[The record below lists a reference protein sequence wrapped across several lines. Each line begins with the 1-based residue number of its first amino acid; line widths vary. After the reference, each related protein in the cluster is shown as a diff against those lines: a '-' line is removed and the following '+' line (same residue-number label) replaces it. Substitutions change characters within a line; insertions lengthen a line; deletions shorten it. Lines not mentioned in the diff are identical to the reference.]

1 MIIGDFLA
9 ARKPVWIF
17 APTPAARRCIR
28 HNSALPVSHYERIR
42 MEMTGSQTL
51 PVVRQIAWDALNDPE
66 ILKAS
71 ITGCD
76 ELTRTSDTEFSTQ
89 VTAAVG
95 PVKAK
100 FKAKLTLMDVVAPE
114 SYMIRFDGQGGVA
127 GFGKGE
133 ARVKLTEQGAATLLE
148 YSAKASVGGKLAQI
162 GSRLVDATAQK
173 MAGEFFTKFNAE
185 LARRNPGAVA
195 AADSTTTAAAGAV
208 ADAAGTAPAGSPHP
222 CDAGTGTL
230 IAIII
235 ALVGTVAA
243 AGFVLSKL

>member
-1 MIIGDFLA
+1 
-9 ARKPVWIF
+9 
-17 APTPAARRCIR
+17 
-28 HNSALPVSHYERIR
+28 

-51 PVVRQIAWDALNDPE
+51 PVNRQIAWDALNDPE

-76 ELTRTSDTEFSTQ
+76 ELTRTSDTEFETQ

-100 FKAKLTLMDVVAPE
+100 FKAKLTLFDVVAPE
-114 SYMIRFDGQGGVA
+114 SYTIRFDGQGGVA

-133 ARVKLTEQGAATLLE
+133 ARVKLTPQGESTLLE

-173 MAGEFFTKFNAE
+173 MAGEFFSKFNAE
-185 LARRNPGAVA
+185 LARRNPDAVAAVA
-195 AADSTTTAAAGAV
+195 AAATAAGASGV
-208 ADAAGTAPAGSPHP
+208 GDSASAASGGAPASAAHAG
-222 CDAGTGTL
+222 DASSGTL
-230 IAIII
+230 TAIVV
-235 ALVGTVAA
+235 ALLAALATV
-243 AGFVLSKL
+243 GFVLSKL

>member
-1 MIIGDFLA
+1 
-9 ARKPVWIF
+9 
-17 APTPAARRCIR
+17 
-28 HNSALPVSHYERIR
+28 

-51 PVVRQIAWDALNDPE
+51 PVSRQIAWDALNDPE
-66 ILKAS
+66 ILKTS

-76 ELTRTSDTEFSTQ
+76 ELTRTSESEFATL

-100 FKAKLTLMDVVAPE
+100 FKAKLTLLDVVAPE
-114 SYMIRFDGQGGVA
+114 SYTIRFDGQGGVA

-133 ARVKLTEQGAATLLE
+133 ARVKLTAVGKSTLLE

-185 LARRNPGAVA
+185 LARRNPGATPHAAPAALPAKPVSVA
-195 AADSTTTAAAGAV
+195 SASDASTATLMAIVVVLLGAV
-208 ADAAGTAPAGSPHP
+208 A
-222 CDAGTGTL
+222 
-230 IAIII
+230 AI
-235 ALVGTVAA
+235 
-243 AGFVLSKL
+243 GFVLSKL

>member
-1 MIIGDFLA
+1 
-9 ARKPVWIF
+9 
-17 APTPAARRCIR
+17 
-28 HNSALPVSHYERIR
+28 

-51 PVVRQIAWDALNDPE
+51 PVNRQIAWDALNDPE
-66 ILKAS
+66 ILKSS

-76 ELTRTSDTEFSTQ
+76 ELTRTAENEFFAG

-100 FKAKLTLMDVVAPE
+100 FKAKLTLLDVVAPE
-114 SYMIRFDGQGGVA
+114 SYTIRFDGQGGVA

-133 ARVKLTEQGAATLLE
+133 ARVKLTTSGESTLLE

-185 LARRNPGAVA
+185 LARRNPGAAAPVA
-195 AADSTTTAAAGAV
+195 APAAAAP
-208 ADAAGTAPAGSPHP
+208 TAPYAG
-222 CDAGTGTL
+222 DASTGAL
-230 IAIII
+230 IGMVV
-235 ALVGTVAA
+235 ALLAAVAA
-243 AGFVLSKL
+243 AGFILAKL

>member
-1 MIIGDFLA
+1 
-9 ARKPVWIF
+9 
-17 APTPAARRCIR
+17 
-28 HNSALPVSHYERIR
+28 

-76 ELTRTSDTEFSTQ
+76 ELTRTSETEFSTQ

-185 LARRNPGAVA
+185 LARRNPEA
-195 AADSTTTAAAGAV
+195 AAAALVATAAAHAASAASTAGA
-208 ADAAGTAPAGSPHP
+208 ATDAAGAAPVVSPHP
-222 CDAGTGTL
+222 GDAGTGTL
-230 IAIII
+230 IAITV
-235 ALVGTVAA
+235 ALIGAVAA

>member
-1 MIIGDFLA
+1 
-9 ARKPVWIF
+9 
-17 APTPAARRCIR
+17 
-28 HNSALPVSHYERIR
+28 

-51 PVVRQIAWDALNDPE
+51 PVARQIAWDALNDPE

-76 ELTRTSDTEFSTQ
+76 ELTRTSESEFST
-89 VTAAVG
+89 VVIAAVG

-100 FKAKLTLMDVVAPE
+100 FKAKLTLADVVVPE
-114 SYMIRFDGQGGVA
+114 SYLIRFDGQGGVA

-133 ARVKLTEQGAATLLE
+133 ARVKLTDQGAATLLE

-185 LARRNPGAVA
+185 LARRNPAAVVAADQAASAGAAIETGTATRPGDASAGTLAAIVIALLGAVA
-195 AADSTTTAAAGAV
+195 AA
-208 ADAAGTAPAGSPHP
+208 
-222 CDAGTGTL
+222 
-230 IAIII
+230 
-235 ALVGTVAA
+235 
-243 AGFVLSKL
+243 GFILSKL

>member
-1 MIIGDFLA
+1 
-9 ARKPVWIF
+9 
-17 APTPAARRCIR
+17 
-28 HNSALPVSHYERIR
+28 

-51 PVVRQIAWDALNDPE
+51 PVSRQIAWDALNDPE

-76 ELTRTSDTEFSTQ
+76 ELTRTSDAEFATQ

-100 FKAKLTLMDVVAPE
+100 FKAKLTLVDVVAPE
-114 SYMIRFDGQGGVA
+114 SYSIRFDGQGGVA

-133 ARVKLTEQGAATLLE
+133 AKVKLTAQGESTLLE

-195 AADSTTTAAAGAV
+195 AIAAAA
-208 ADAAGTAPAGSPHP
+208 ASAAAAGTAGAMNVAASAGAAEPQQHAG
-222 CDAGTGTL
+222 DASSGTL
-230 IAIII
+230 TAIVV
-235 ALVGTVAA
+235 ALLAAVAA
-243 AGFVLSKL
+243 VGFGLSKL